1 MTAALTKPSH
11 LQKKYVA
18 TFPGRVTGVVVGV
31 NPNRGKGYA
40 VRQGVF
46 ASSGQTILMADAD
59 GAAPMVEVDKLFAAM
74 DKHKGAECIA
84 VGSRAHLE
92 NTSVAE
98 RTFIRTLLMHV
109 FHFGVSFTFF
119 FTGYAGGIKD
129 TQCGFKLF
137 TRKAAMQVF
146 SNARIE
152 RWAFDV
158 ELLIGARHFKIPI
171 EEVAINWHEVGG
183 SKLSWKG
190 MVRTGLELIL
200 VCFAVR
206 FQFWTW
212 NSMF

>member
-1 MTAALTKPSH
+1 MYNEVTRLPEMMDDTLRYVTKRLEVDKTLRVEIVFVDDCSVDETVALA
-11 LQKKYVA
+11 KKYVA

-59 GAAPMVEVDKLFAAM
+59 GAAPMVEVDKLFAAI

-146 SNARIE
+146 SNACIE

-171 EEVAINWHEVGG
+171 E
-183 SKLSWKG
+183 
-190 MVRTGLELIL
+190 
-200 VCFAVR
+200 
-206 FQFWTW
+206 
-212 NSMF
+212 